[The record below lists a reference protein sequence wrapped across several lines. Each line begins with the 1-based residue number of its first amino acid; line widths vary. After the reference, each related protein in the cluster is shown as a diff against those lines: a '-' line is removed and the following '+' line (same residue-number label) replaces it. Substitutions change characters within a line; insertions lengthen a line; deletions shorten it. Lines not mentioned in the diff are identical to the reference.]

1 MQYIN
6 THKYTKTEPE
16 AITATNLPIT
26 QLKLYCSV
34 LSCEIKFVCWL
45 WWHSANTLSCG
56 WRKRTVGSPQ
66 NMRFVH
72 SFCMNEKQTVNPL
85 KQCAFTFRD
94 DDHFENWSHLD
105 FSGRKAIFVAIAWQQ
120 CKRLDAIFF
129 SQNPKNHL
137 EY

>member
-6 THKYTKTEPE
+6 THKCTKTEPE

-26 QLKLYCSV
+26 QLKLYCSIMRNKICV
-34 LSCEIKFVCWL
+34 LIVVAVSKHIELWL
-45 WWHSANTLSCG
+45 KEA
-56 WRKRTVGSPQ
+56 TVGSPQ

-94 DDHFENWSHLD
+94 NDHFENWSHLD
-105 FSGRKAIFVAIAWQQ
+105 FSGRKAIFVAMALQ
-120 CKRLDAIFF
+120 
-129 SQNPKNHL
+129 
-137 EY
+137 